1 MGFSLKK
8 IMLGTAL
15 LSGGSVLMFEYLI
28 MDDTIYQ
35 GLDDTDAAFIAYVTM
50 HGKNYK
56 TLDEY
61 QKRKGYFSNSLNLVG
76 N

>member
-8 IMLGTAL
+8 VLLGGGL
-15 LSGGSVLMFEYLI
+15 LAGGSVLMFEYLI
-28 MDDTIYQ
+28 LDTTIYAE
-35 GLDDTDAAFIAYVTM
+35 LDDTDAAFIAYITM

-61 QKRKGYFSNSLNLVG
+61 KMRKGYF
-76 N
+76 

>member
-15 LSGGSVLMFEYLI
+15 LSGGSVLMFEYSI
-28 MDDTIYQ
+28 MDDTIYAE
-35 GLDDTDAAFIAYVTM
+35 LDDTDAAFIAYVTM
-50 HGKNYK
+50 HGKNYR

-61 QKRKGYFSNSLNLVG
+61 
-76 N
+76 